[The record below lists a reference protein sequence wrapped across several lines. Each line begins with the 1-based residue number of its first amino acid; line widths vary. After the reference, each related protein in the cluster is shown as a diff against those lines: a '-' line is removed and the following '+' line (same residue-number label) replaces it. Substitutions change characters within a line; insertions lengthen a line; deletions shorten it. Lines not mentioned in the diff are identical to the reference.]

1 MAHVEYP
8 LAYKSWTLGQRLSFR
23 CHSGDFFSDDSEAAL
38 SASARRRGIILH
50 DILSSIVSPSELP
63 AAVHGAVLAGL
74 LPQGEE
80 ESVLELLSSRIA
92 SVEDRGWFPRNP
104 SAVWNETSLLG
115 SDGEYLRP
123 DRVVELEAGTLAVID
138 YQFGATKNS
147 YIRQVTGSGR
157 LYRAMG
163 REVRTYLWYVDDNNV
178 VETENSLPL

>member
-1 MAHVEYP
+1 M
-8 LAYKSWTLGQRLSFR
+8 
-23 CHSGDFFSDDSEAAL
+23 
-38 SASARRRGIILH
+38 
-50 DILSSIVSPSELP
+50 
-63 AAVHGAVLAGL
+63 
-74 LPQGEE
+74 
-80 ESVLELLSSRIA
+80 LELLSSRIA

-123 DRVVELEAGTLAVID
+123 DRVVEMAP
-138 YQFGATKNS
+138 KKS
-147 YIRQVTGSGR
+147 YIRQVNGYGR